1 MICRSDQHI
10 FATRLILI
18 QYHQEMYD
26 PLKPFN
32 SLSMLPPKT
41 NLKTSKILEQL
52 VSAASSLSELKGWS
66 GKIPNENIL
75 VNSIS
80 LQEAK
85 ASSEIENIFT
95 TNDRLYRAFSSNNL
109 QNVDPQIKEI
119 LSYRSALWEGYKSLS
134 KRPLSTNSFI
144 DIVQVVK
151 QNNLSIRKTPGTT
164 ITGSKGVIYTPPVGE
179 LLIRDLLSNLET
191 YIHSKNNHHPLV
203 KMAVMH
209 YQFEAIHPFHD
220 GNGRTG
226 RILNILYLVEQQLLS
241 SPILYLSR
249 YIIENKNEYYSTLHN
264 VTRKNAWEEWVL
276 YILKAV
282 DYTALYT
289 LNKLKKIYD
298 ALQDTI
304 ELCKSRL
311 PNHMYSKELIEL
323 LFEQPYCKIK
333 FLVDNGIAKRQTAEK
348 YLQELDKIGVLKKS
362 KVGRENLFLN
372 ILLFKILSEVKD

>member
-1 MICRSDQHI
+1 
-10 FATRLILI
+10 
-18 QYHQEMYD
+18 MYD
-26 PLKPFN
+26 PRKPFN
-32 SLSMLPPKT
+32 SLSLLPPKT

-95 TNDRLYRAFSSNNL
+95 TNDSLYRAFSSNNL

-119 LSYRSALWEGYKSLS
+119 LSYRSALWKGYKSLS

-144 DIVQVVK
+144 DIVQAVK
-151 QNNLSIRKTPGTT
+151 QNNLSIRKTTGTT
-164 ITGSKGVIYTPPVGE
+164 ISGSKGVIYTPPVGE
-179 LLIRDLLSNLET
+179 LLIRELLSNLET
-191 YIHSKNNHHPLV
+191 YMHSKNNHHPLV
-203 KMAVMH
+203 KMAIMH

-298 ALQDTI
+298 TLQNTI
-304 ELCKSRL
+304 ELCKSKL

-333 FLVDNGIAKRQTAEK
+333 FLVDYGIAKRQTAEK